1 MTVPHINSPKMNFL
15 DKIKSIF
22 RKKSVVG
29 GDINNGVIDLIA
41 TEEVFN
47 NISPVIVEP
56 NYTRTNEP
64 DWLINE
70 DILRDEGVIFGLS
83 SSNPDEK
90 ISIIKH
96 YFAQQTAETD
106 RIIEQKEE
114 KIGELN
120 YWVNEKESTV
130 KELEQKIQDLKN
142 QEFTEQHHLPRTVV
156 GLLLACGIAIGNYFL
171 IEESLRGQF
180 EQSKLIAAGVFMAG
194 MFSLFGRISFLH
206 DTEKESNWKRLLE
219 EIGMPLASAF
229 FVFAQIYA
237 TQTPMK
243 SWALFGFI
251 FFLFM
256 FSGKLL
262 LGNLTVLKD
271 DLTIF
276 QKRNQLQKDKIK
288 KAADWETEIQ
298 KHKTEIEKHR
308 QEKQDVLPELTK
320 LSTQNSKIKAQRDM
334 LVKVFES
341 EYNLASQYRNRLSS
355 KQMQRILGG
364 DEV

>member
-1 MTVPHINSPKMNFL
+1 MSIF

-22 RKKSVVG
+22 KKSPESSVKTLTTAVEAVEVVSDNAIG
-29 GDINNGVIDLIA
+29 FV
-41 TEEVFN
+41 
-47 NISPVIVEP
+47 NIP
-56 NYTRTNEP
+56 NENTFVSSTNEP

-83 SSNPDEK
+83 GSNSDEK
-90 ISIIKH
+90 VAIIRH

-106 RIIEQKEE
+106 RIIEHKEE

-120 YWVNEKESTV
+120 YWVNEKESLV
-130 KELEQKIQDLKN
+130 KELEVKIQNLKN
-142 QEFTEQHHLPRTVV
+142 QEFTEQHHLLRTIV
-156 GLLLACGIAIGNYFL
+156 GLLLACGIAVGNYFL

-180 EQSKLIAAGVFMAG
+180 QQSGLIAVGVFWAG
-194 MFSLFGRISFLH
+194 MFNLFGRISFLH
-206 DTEKESNWKRLLE
+206 DDDKTSSWRRILE

-237 TQTPMK
+237 TQTALK
-243 SWALFGFI
+243 SWALFAFI

-262 LGNLTVLKD
+262 LGNLTILKN
-271 DLTIF
+271 DLSIF

-288 KAADWETEIQ
+288 KVVDWENEIE
-298 KHKTEIEKHR
+298 KYKIEIEKHR
-308 QEKQDVLPELTK
+308 QDKQNVLPELTK

-334 LVKVFES
+334 LIKVFES
-341 EYNLASQYRNRLSS
+341 EYHLASQYRNRLSGR
-355 KQMQRILGG
+355 QVNGILGG
-364 DEV
+364 EEL